1 MKKLILFFAII
12 TLIIAGCKKNFNAEA
27 TYAKPTIAATWAKNE
42 PFYAPKGEVY
52 IDSIN
57 VWRPFIGFAFTSA
70 ADPNKLG
77 FANPYNIGKGTNA
90 LNIRSLYSNERISS
104 DSGYYNIT
112 IPKCFEFIPK
122 SPDSTH
128 MGTVNVL
135 PQKVRVYRIGGSF
148 FELGISGNGG
158 SYNTLAGT
166 FTIDIVFDETSI
178 GGPAARVRK
187 YRFRP

>member
-1 MKKLILFFAII
+1 MKKILFLFL
-12 TLIIAGCKKNFNAEA
+12 TVVLVAGCKKSFNVQP
-27 TYAKPTIAATWAKNE
+27 TYANPAIAATWAKNE

-70 ADPNKLG
+70 SDPNKLG
-77 FANPYNIGKGTNA
+77 FLNPYNIGKGTNA
-90 LNIRSLYSNERISS
+90 LNMRSLYTNERISS

-112 IPKCFEFIPK
+112 IAKCFEFIPK
-122 SPDSTH
+122 TADSIHT
-128 MGTVNVL
+128 GTVNVI
-135 PQKVRVYRIGGSF
+135 PQKVRIFRIGGTYF
-148 FELGISGNGG
+148 DIGISGSGG

-166 FTIDIVFDETSI
+166 FNIDIVFDETSI
-178 GGPAARVRK
+178 GGPAARLRK